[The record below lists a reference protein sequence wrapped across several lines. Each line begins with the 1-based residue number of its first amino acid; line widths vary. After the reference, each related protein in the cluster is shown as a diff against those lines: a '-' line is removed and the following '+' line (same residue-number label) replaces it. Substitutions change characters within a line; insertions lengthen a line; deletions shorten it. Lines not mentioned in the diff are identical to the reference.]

1 MVANIFKN
9 DMSLFTI
16 GSKTVEI
23 FEDVTLF
30 HQRKFMIK

>member
-1 MVANIFKN
+1 MIANMFKKCT
-9 DMSLFTI
+9 SLFAI

>member
-1 MVANIFKN
+1 MIANIFKN
-9 DMSLFTI
+9 GMSWFTM
-16 GSKTVEI
+16 GAKSVEI

>member
-1 MVANIFKN
+1 MIANLFKKGT
-9 DMSLFTI
+9 SLFTI
-16 GSKTVEI
+16 GSKSVEI